1 MIRKDREKV
10 EQIQYIIFP
19 QEYEID
25 FAEKYT
31 CVISDNTKFSLQV
44 FGYMTG
50 GGYFI
55 LLEIDI

>member
-1 MIRKDREKV
+1 MLRKDREKV

-50 GGYFI
+50 GLFYST
-55 LLEIDI
+55 